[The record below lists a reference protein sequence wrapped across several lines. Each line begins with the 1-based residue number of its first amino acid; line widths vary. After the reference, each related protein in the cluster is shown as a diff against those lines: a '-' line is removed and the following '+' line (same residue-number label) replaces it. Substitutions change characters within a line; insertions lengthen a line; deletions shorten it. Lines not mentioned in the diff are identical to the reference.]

1 MAYDHTVS
9 LPTQSSSDDEGF
21 TSYVSNRS
29 LVNLTVSVPSSY
41 SWTIQG
47 GVPDDIVEIPSGNTD
62 RVQYK
67 LPGTVE
73 TGFRTQWNWFGETT
87 TVTVDSQTLWD
98 NDFDSPSIIVNLNGT
113 LNNSSTSTSLNKI
126 NNTVVAY
133 FTQLIDVTVSADD
146 YLDYDGSNLSTGGR
160 GLNPRLHVLYTVKA
174 A

>member
-1 MAYDHTVS
+1 M
-9 LPTQSSSDDEGF
+9 
-21 TSYVSNRS
+21 
-29 LVNLTVSVPSSY
+29 
-41 SWTIQG
+41 
-47 GVPDDIVEIPSGNTD
+47 
-62 RVQYK
+62 
-67 LPGTVE
+67 
-73 TGFRTQWNWFGETT
+73 
-87 TVTVDSQTLWD
+87 TVDSQTLWD